1 MTVTDAGSL
10 VPEKY
15 KTYGMLSGDCYIVFV

>member
-10 VPEKY
+10 APEKY
-15 KTYGMLSGDCYIVFV
+15 KTYDMLSGDYYIVFV